1 MDFRLSE
8 EQEMLRQTVRDFAN
22 DVLKPRAAQIDESG
36 EFPFDTVKKAAELG
50 LMGVAIP
57 EEWGGAGMDYLSYAI
72 AIEEVSKV
80 CATTG
85 VILSVNNSLVC
96 DPLKKFANDE
106 QKDVSKLPLLGHIPI
121 IGELFKS
128 RSFQERKTELA
139 VFVTPRLVDPLSSRV
154 KELSSHMRKR
164 YEEAGDDVGFSLFD

>member
-139 VFVTPRLVDPLSSRV
+139 VFVTPKVVSPNTPRIRQLIDDIKARY
-154 KELSSHMRKR
+154 RKAKG
-164 YEEAGDDVGFSLFD
+164 EVGFGIFD